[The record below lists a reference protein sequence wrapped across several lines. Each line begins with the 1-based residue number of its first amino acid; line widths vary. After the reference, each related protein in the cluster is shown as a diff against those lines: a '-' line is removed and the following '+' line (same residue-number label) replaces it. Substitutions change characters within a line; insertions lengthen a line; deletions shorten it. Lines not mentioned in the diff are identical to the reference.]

1 MLLALFMLS
10 ILFVFVV
17 TVNVAIVAITIIERV
32 LVNEIMVTIYYFILF
47 TASWFFVKKKILE
60 QYKISPS

>member
-47 TASWFFVKKKILE
+47 TASWFFVKKKYLSSI
-60 QYKISPS
+60 K